1 MAIPDNVKSAVE
13 RLIDAIKGLG
23 KEIKKSKSEGTLVL
37 AEDSAKID
45 SMIVETIEEIRELVT
60 QEEEGD

>member
-23 KEIKKSKSEGTLVL
+23 KEVQKSKSEGTLVL
-37 AEDSAKID
+37 AEDSAEID
-45 SMIVETIEEIRELVT
+45 SMIVETIEEIRELLT
-60 QEEEGD
+60 QEE

>member
-13 RLIDAIKGLG
+13 RLIDAIKSLG
-23 KEIKKSKSEGTLVL
+23 KEVKKSKSEGTLVL
-37 AEDSAKID
+37 AEDSAEID
-45 SMIVETIEEIRELVT
+45 SVIVETIEEIRELVT